1 MVSFCR
7 QTFSSTTISSTWSS
21 FWRTTP
27 PSPSACGCAGAEAS
41 SFCSFL
47 SPAWAQEDCNKEL
60 LWCGCL
66 RVFLWCFHSGQS
78 GSEQPHGVWWR
89 SAEGQG
95 RLQEE
100 VRCSESAVWRLDGR
114 LWATLFFCCRFFDK
128 TKNEW
133 EQRGSFEKVAGKYD
147 MVFMDYSTNEKVGW
161 SKNSLQ
167 SRMHESVRDLFF
179 FSGGEHDDGRRC
191 SQKEE
196 LQAESKGSVSPGAH
210 LWSQSHGGV
219 RARDEV
225 RHPEGSSWSVGA
237 QIVEFCLF

>member
-100 VRCSESAVWRLDGR
+100 VRCSDSAVWRLDGR

-179 FSGGEHDDGRRC
+179 FFRR
-191 SQKEE
+191 
-196 LQAESKGSVSPGAH
+196 
-210 LWSQSHGGV
+210 
-219 RARDEV
+219 RTR
-225 RHPEGSSWSVGA
+225 RR
-237 QIVEFCLF
+237 